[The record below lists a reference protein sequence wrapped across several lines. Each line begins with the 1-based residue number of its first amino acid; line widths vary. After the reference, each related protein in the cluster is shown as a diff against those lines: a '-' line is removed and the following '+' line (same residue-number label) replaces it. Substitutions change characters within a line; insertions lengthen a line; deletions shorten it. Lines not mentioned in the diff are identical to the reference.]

1 MTWTWMSRIDPDKNA
16 NRWYLIGIQPSL
28 FDPIA
33 LIRFW
38 GSRTTTYQQVMV
50 QPFDDQE
57 TAREAADKLIC
68 DKVRSGYRVT
78 AGYRPPGIEGLET
91 SRELVAEVE
100 EVTENAPCP

>member
-1 MTWTWMSRIDPDKNA
+1 MSRIDPDKNA

-38 GSRTTTYQQVMV
+38 GSRSTTYQQVMV
-50 QPFDDQE
+50 QPFEDQE

-68 DKVRSGYRVT
+68 DKVRGGYRVT
-78 AGYRPPGIEGLET
+78 AAYRPPGIKELEAREPVAGDGEG
-91 SRELVAEVE
+91 
-100 EVTENAPCP
+100 